1 MDDYK
6 LEIVEDTALDR
17 CQGTHEHYQCKFR
30 VYPGTEWCTMHGAA
44 GARKA
49 MEKAQNHDYQI
60 KQYQARINSL
70 AGSGNIKN
78 LAGEIAILRMT
89 LEAFMNTITEPT
101 HWMISIDKV
110 ANLTDKIHRIVM
122 DIQKLDEK
130 TGQMLSKDTLMTIAD
145 AIIAVITKHVS
156 DPDALLALSSEIPE
170 AINAAGSGT
179 TVLERIK

>member
-1 MDDYK
+1 MDEYK
-6 LEIVEDTALDR
+6 LEPVDNMALDR
-17 CQGTHEHYQCKFR
+17 CQGTHKSYQCKFR
-30 VYPGTEWCTMHGAA
+30 AYPGTEYCTMHGAA

-49 MEKAQNHDYQI
+49 MEASKVHDYQI
-60 KQYQARINSL
+60 KQYQNRIDSL

-130 TGQMLSKDTLMTIAD
+130 TGQMLSKDALMTIAD
-145 AIIAVITKHVS
+145 VIIAVIAKHVS
-156 DPDALLALSSEIPE
+156 DPDALLALSTEIPE

-179 TVLERIK
+179 TVLERLK